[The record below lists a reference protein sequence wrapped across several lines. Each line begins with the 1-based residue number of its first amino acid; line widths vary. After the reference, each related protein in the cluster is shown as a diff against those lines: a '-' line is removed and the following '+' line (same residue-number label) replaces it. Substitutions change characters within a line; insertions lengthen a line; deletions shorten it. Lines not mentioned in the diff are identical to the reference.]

1 MWVFLSVTQPRTGRE
16 RVFKEKM
23 ERVQLEVQA
32 QVPAAS
38 HFLRIGDTL
47 ENPLEIN
54 RKSLAGEDPRRG
66 K

>member
-1 MWVFLSVTQPRTGRE
+1 
-16 RVFKEKM
+16 M